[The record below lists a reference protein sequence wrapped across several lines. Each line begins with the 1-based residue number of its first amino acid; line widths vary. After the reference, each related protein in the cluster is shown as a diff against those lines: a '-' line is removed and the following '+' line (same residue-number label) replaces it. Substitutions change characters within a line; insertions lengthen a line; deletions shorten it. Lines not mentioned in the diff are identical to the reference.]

1 MPFSVY
7 YHCHF
12 RRIFRRICTC
22 LEHFRNEMIWNP
34 TGRPMRPHRP
44 TNETP
49 QADQWKPQADE
60 ALALPLAVIH
70 LVTVS
75 TLGQVPQGAGPREA
89 AEPLAVNTAVLRFSL
104 TGIIPRHLQW
114 HRYKTMDEDITHIFQ
129 IRLPI
134 YIYVSRIFDCCALS
148 ISLMVSNP
156 QPQSIF
162 FIRKM
167 LFILQII

>member
-1 MPFSVY
+1 
-7 YHCHF
+7 
-12 RRIFRRICTC
+12 
-22 LEHFRNEMIWNP
+22 
-34 TGRPMRPHRP
+34 MRPHRL
-44 TNETP
+44 TNEN
-49 QADQWKPQADE
+49 PQADE

-114 HRYKTMDEDITHIFQ
+114 HRYKPMDEDITHIFQ

-148 ISLMVSNP
+148 ISLMISNP

-162 FIRKM
+162 SIIKM
-167 LFILQII
+167 LFFLQII

>member
-1 MPFSVY
+1 MKWS
-7 YHCHF
+7 
-12 RRIFRRICTC
+12 
-22 LEHFRNEMIWNP
+22 
-34 TGRPMRPHRP
+34 
-44 TNETP
+44 ETP
-49 QADQWKPQADE
+49 QADQWDPTDRPMRPHRLTNENPQADE

-114 HRYKTMDEDITHIFQ
+114 HCYKTMNENIFFKLDYRYTSMLVQ
-129 IRLPI
+129 FLTVANYLFLLR
-134 YIYVSRIFDCCALS
+134 F
-148 ISLMVSNP
+148 SNP

-162 FIRKM
+162 SIIKM
-167 LFILQII
+167 LFFLQII